1 MNKPNTLSQR
11 PDYSN
16 SSYNNEN
23 VILFKLEYLAV
34 CVLEGLVFKR
44 EKYGLLADI
53 Y

>member
-11 PDYSN
+11 LDYSN

-23 VILFKLEYLAV
+23 VILEYLAV
-34 CVLEGLVFKR
+34 CVLEELVFKR